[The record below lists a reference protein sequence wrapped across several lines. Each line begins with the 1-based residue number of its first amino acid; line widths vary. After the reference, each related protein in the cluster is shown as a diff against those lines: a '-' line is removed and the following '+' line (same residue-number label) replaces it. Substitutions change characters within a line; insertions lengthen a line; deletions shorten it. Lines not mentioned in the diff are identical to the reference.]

1 MTDPLLTARVS
12 AALRLI
18 SVPTF
23 WRWVSQ
29 GTLPKAVKL
38 GGRSRWTKLALIAVI
53 ERAKAKR
60 TPAGGKPP
68 PFAWAAASTFGS
80 QNTCEDGMSSPP
92 LLMEEVEDD

>member
-1 MTDPLLTARVS
+1 MTDPLLTAREG
-12 AALRLI
+12 AALFQL

-38 GGRSRWTKLALIAVI
+38 GGMSRWPQSELIAVI

-68 PFAWAAASTFGS
+68 PSARAAASIFGS
-80 QNTCEDGMSSPP
+80 QNTCEDGTSSPP
-92 LLMEEVEDD
+92 LLMEEVEED